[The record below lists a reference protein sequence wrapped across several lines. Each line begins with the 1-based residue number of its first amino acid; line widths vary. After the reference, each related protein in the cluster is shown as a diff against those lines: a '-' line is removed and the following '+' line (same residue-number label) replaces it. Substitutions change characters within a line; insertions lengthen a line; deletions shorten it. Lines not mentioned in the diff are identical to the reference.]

1 MSVLVRASFPILIS
15 TVCRDEGKC
24 QAHHSKHKLCS
35 VHPWIDNSIER
46 DRCITTCISRGEAR
60 RIPMLSP
67 HGSRFACSPWGCRL
81 QGLTSF
87 PTRFLARQP
96 RSAPRREGKIH
107 VTQGPVFNLF
117 TMHFRICNPFLTDR
131 QSLSGR
137 RSVHI
142 RPEDT
147 LLTRVCG
154 NPTLCTRGGET
165 PTASIDKCVSDS

>member
-1 MSVLVRASFPILIS
+1 VTGCPSKRVVAPIHVRSSSGLGDDIRHES
-15 TVCRDEGKC
+15 VCRCLFVLRSPSSSRQYVGMK
-24 QAHHSKHKLCS
+24 ASVKLITPS
-35 VHPWIDNSIER
+35 TSYARSTHGSTIPSR

-107 VTQGPVFNLF
+107 VTQGPVFN
-117 TMHFRICNPFLTDR
+117 I
-131 QSLSGR
+131 
-137 RSVHI
+137 SVYHAL
-142 RPEDT
+142 PH
-147 LLTRVCG
+147 LQPL
-154 NPTLCTRGGET
+154 PY
-165 PTASIDKCVSDS
+165 